1 MFPPKLSS
9 HTHSIQ
15 FKRDS
20 NAHRWWLGGGW
31 RQQRRSSGV
40 TRGRHARGEATPGH
54 GRRRRHARRRTEVGV
69 PCAPGSAHQSQLSGE
84 RRCEHGLQAKAIVAA
99 SMRLHGIMRLGVVHT
114 RDAWCIVHR
123 RASIR
128 LHDAWCMVHG
138 ASYTGVHRYVYTM
151 HGAWCMVHG
160 AWCMGLSNACAR
172 AHLAATRGRWGWR
185 ARAPRR
191 WRRAATRACC
201 AAAVVAPVVDPL
213 VHPAAA
219 LVVAPHLR
227 SRFQVRERAA
237 AAGAASSKHGA
248 SPRHASSQRVSARP
262 LPPSQALAAVGMH
275 TR

>member
-1 MFPPKLSS
+1 MIPPKLSS

-138 ASYTGVHRYVYTM
+138 AWCIVHRRASIRL
-151 HGAWCMVHG
+151 HDAWCMVHG
-160 AWCMGLSNACAR
+160 AWCMVHGPEQCMRTGAPGGHARKVGLAGSGPAP
-172 AHLAATRGRWGWR
+172 LASCSHAGM
-185 ARAPRR
+185 
-191 WRRAATRACC
+191 
-201 AAAVVAPVVDPL
+201 
-213 VHPAAA
+213 
-219 LVVAPHLR
+219 LR
-227 SRFQVRERAA
+227 SGGGGPGGGPPGTPGGGPRGSTPPAQSIPGQRE
-237 AAGAASSKHGA
+237 SSGSWCCLLKA
-248 SPRHASSQRVSARP
+248 WR
-262 LPPSQALAAVGMH
+262 
-275 TR
+275 